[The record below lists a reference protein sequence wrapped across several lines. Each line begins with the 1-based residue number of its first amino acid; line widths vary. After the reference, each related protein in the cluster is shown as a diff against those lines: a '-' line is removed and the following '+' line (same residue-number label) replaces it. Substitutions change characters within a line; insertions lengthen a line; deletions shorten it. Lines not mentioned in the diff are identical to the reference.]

1 MKTFTE
7 ETENQQN
14 QNSSQD
20 NNVVPKKVKR
30 RSDYSN
36 TKVKT
41 RNLLTNVA
49 YIRFKQSDF
58 MKDSFVIDL
67 LSFLVQNCNPINL
80 EIKLETGKKR
90 DMVKFMWDVCIPHEL
105 VDFMLKHKSYN
116 IISQPNLTY
125 QKANVTAKNY
135 LLEDDNRINHLKYKM
150 AEKFNL
156 IHYIYS
162 FLYAK
167 IYNRTN
173 IFGIERKND
182 FDFQFQMWRKEKQ
195 QKFIAKEPAN
205 YVNRNIEKEEQV
217 SLVDEDKIN
226 DKKNKLNKKR
236 KMLEEKLEENNKA
249 MRQIK
254 ILKNDIFYFVN
265 KLGTFCKIC

>member
-1 MKTFTE
+1 
-7 ETENQQN
+7 
-14 QNSSQD
+14 
-20 NNVVPKKVKR
+20 
-30 RSDYSN
+30 
-36 TKVKT
+36 
-41 RNLLTNVA
+41 
-49 YIRFKQSDF
+49 
-58 MKDSFVIDL
+58 
-67 LSFLVQNCNPINL
+67 
-80 EIKLETGKKR
+80 
-90 DMVKFMWDVCIPHEL
+90 MVKFMWDVFIPHDFL
-105 VDFMLKHKSYN
+105 NFMLKYDSYN

-125 QKANVTAKNY
+125 QKANTIVKNY
-135 LLEDDNRINHLKYKM
+135 LLEDGNKINQLKCKM

-173 IFGIERKND
+173 NFGIERKND

-205 YVNRNIEKEEQV
+205 YVNRKIEKEEQAP
-217 SLVDEDKIN
+217 LVDEDKIN

-254 ILKNDIFYFVN
+254 I
-265 KLGTFCKIC
+265 